1 MAARVETAP
10 ALARAAG
17 QDSKDRPSPLRW
29 VLGEVSTTPGRLR
42 AVAVAL
48 AAGLVIVGVVASAT
62 LRERRAAAVAVA
74 EITEPALVH
83 AAQLYV
89 SLSDADATAS
99 RSFATGG
106 VELSAQRDRYLKDIA
121 TAATEL
127 AALSETAAPTP
138 AVRNDL
144 QTIGIHLAEYA
155 GTVETARTD
164 NRQGYPVGAAYLR
177 AASADLR
184 ATVLPAVLDIYKAEA
199 ERLDSA
205 YGAATSAVAL
215 SRLVIFGGLLVA
227 GFLVAQVW
235 LARRTHRI
243 FNPLLA
249 LATFVAV
256 GLTLL
261 PGVLLGQRTA
271 ELTAARHDGSDALVV
286 LSSAQILAMRMR
298 TDEILELVGRGT
310 NRDAYWTD
318 FKTVTVRLQGSDGY
332 AGLVEMAPAVVRSDL
347 AAYLVARDQVVRLET
362 AGQLQDAV
370 TVATSDTVAAPA
382 NPSETRLFE
391 TLTGELSNEIRSSQ
405 SRFARHIQ
413 AAAADLGTTDSIIT
427 LGVIVGTALVAA
439 GMHRRL
445 KEYR

>member
-1 MAARVETAP
+1 M
-10 ALARAAG
+10 
-17 QDSKDRPSPLRW
+17 
-29 VLGEVSTTPGRLR
+29 
-42 AVAVAL
+42 
-48 AAGLVIVGVVASAT
+48 IVGLVASAT
-62 LRERRAAAVAVA
+62 LRERQAAAVAVA

-215 SRLVIFGGLLVA
+215 SRLFIFGGLLVA

-249 LATFVAV
+249 LAMLVAV
-256 GLTLL
+256 GYPYCPASCWANAL
-261 PGVLLGQRTA
+261 PIWGR
-271 ELTAARHDGSDALVV
+271 LVV
-286 LSSAQILAMRMR
+286 
-298 TDEILELVGRGT
+298 TVGRSRRSVECADSRHADADR
-310 NRDAYWTD
+310 RDPRTRWAWYEPGR
-318 FKTVTVRLQGSDGY
+318 VLDGFQDGHDSPS
-332 AGLVEMAPAVVRSDL
+332 GLGRV
-347 AAYLVARDQVVRLET
+347 
-362 AGQLQDAV
+362 
-370 TVATSDTVAAPA
+370 
-382 NPSETRLFE
+382 
-391 TLTGELSNEIRSSQ
+391 
-405 SRFARHIQ
+405 
-413 AAAADLGTTDSIIT
+413 
-427 LGVIVGTALVAA
+427 
-439 GMHRRL
+439 RRL
-445 KEYR
+445 G